1 LDKEYWSVVLI
12 TLAAAAEVAVIKPLA
27 NPVVDRVE
35 AELEELKPEPQHL
48 ECLILAA
55 EAGLVDSLVEPTL
68 AGQV

>member
-1 LDKEYWSVVLI
+1 MVLI
-12 TLAAAAEVAVIKPLA
+12 TLGAEEGAEVIKPLV

-55 EAGLVDSLVEPTL
+55 EAGPVDLLAEPTL
-68 AGQV
+68 AGPV